1 MFVHVVKF
9 IVCVCERQLQS
20 IHWVT
25 YRVSDRSETVTKGL
39 NHSLHCV
46 EHPHSIGCRLVLRTV
61 LYENTYPVV
70 QAFSV

>member
-20 IHWVT
+20 IHGVT

-39 NHSLHCV
+39 NHSLH
-46 EHPHSIGCRLVLRTV
+46 
-61 LYENTYPVV
+61 
-70 QAFSV
+70 